1 MSDPAVPDQAE
12 PRRRPP
18 DREAARAERQQL
30 REERRKLQEERESMR
45 AERRRLLDARA
56 RAADPSAAAEWTIEP
71 PPVADDA
78 PPALVATDVRVS
90 FRPFVDV
97 KPTLRQ
103 ALRFRRIRAAHPV
116 VALDGVSLSVR
127 KGEALGVIGTN
138 GAGKSTL
145 LQVLA
150 GTLPPD
156 SGTVDVYG
164 ARPALLALGVGFN
177 RQLSG
182 RRNIYLGG
190 LATGLRKADID
201 EMFDDIV
208 EYADIGE
215 AIDRPVSTYSS
226 GMFARLA
233 FAVAI
238 RNEPDILLLDEVM
251 SVGDEGFRAKSVKTM
266 EGILEQAG
274 TIIIVSHGLGKM
286 KDLCSRV
293 AWLDRGKI
301 RMIDEPGPVIR
312 SYRRFLGVDA
322 SPPDDD

>member
-1 MSDPAVPDQAE
+1 VSDPAVPSK
-12 PRRRPP
+12 PRRPA

-30 REERRKLQEERESMR
+30 REERRRLQQERETIR
-45 AERRRLLDARA
+45 AERQRLQAARK
-56 RAADPSAAAEWTIEP
+56 RAADAASEWGIEP

-78 PPALVATDVRVS
+78 PPALVATDVRVA

-116 VALDGVSLSVR
+116 IALDGVSLSVR

-150 GTLPPD
+150 GTLPAD
-156 SGTVDVYG
+156 SGSVQVFG
-164 ARPALLALGVGFN
+164 GRPALLALGVGFN

-190 LATGLRKADID
+190 LATGLRKAEID

-208 EYADIGE
+208 SYADIGE

-233 FAVAI
+233 FAVAV
-238 RNEPDILLLDEVM
+238 RNQPDILLLDEVM

-293 AWLDRGKI
+293 AWLDKGKI
-301 RMIDEPGPVIR
+301 RMVDEPTPVIR
-312 SYRRFLGVDA
+312 AYRKFLGIDQ
-322 SPPDDD
+322 SSSDED